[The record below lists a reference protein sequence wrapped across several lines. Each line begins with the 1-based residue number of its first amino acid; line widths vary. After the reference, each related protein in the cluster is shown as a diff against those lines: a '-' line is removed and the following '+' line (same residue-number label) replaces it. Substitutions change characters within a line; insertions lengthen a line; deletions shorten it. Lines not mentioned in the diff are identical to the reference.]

1 MPAATSACAIASSL
15 ETPRCVAS
23 KRRAWAHVQRALR
36 APRQQRVSAWLVP
49 SIRPWPDT
57 QQPAVAAHGGAFLS
71 IFCSSSRYRFAAA
84 GVESEGTAEA
94 DGGCW
99 GDALGGDLYGTAMV
113 GLSGRLP
120 HPKLAALGVRW
131 HLFVNAGSLV
141 ERYRPKNVAGRYIVR
156 CVGVLAVCRFCDRAA
171 HCFGRRG
178 WQLLIAAAQSI
189 VVVCACAWASTG
201 GLAGR
206 GVEADHTLARFARHV
221 GVAAGGGLVFPT
233 QLVSFTSVERPA
245 RGRRASSHFWCA
257 GEDRAELSVA
267 SAAIAQSNDGG
278 AHSLCAWC
286 CQGCF
291 LSLIVLA
298 GGLARHRRAKPAFT
312 ICSRYLT

>member
-1 MPAATSACAIASSL
+1 MTIRSLRRKAGPPPAAWTPLCATTCHPDSSSSQRHLCSSTRPSSVRPAPLAHHVHWSGGEQIAWRVGSSSDRCGVGVTSSSSSSPPQASSRSLPLWMAAASACRSGAAMPAATSACAIASSL

-71 IFCSSSRYRFAAA
+71 ILCSSSRYRFAAA

-171 HCFGRRG
+171 HFLGDE
-178 WQLLIAAAQSI
+178 
-189 VVVCACAWASTG
+189 
-201 GLAGR
+201 AG
-206 GVEADHTLARFARHV
+206 
-221 GVAAGGGLVFPT
+221 
-233 QLVSFTSVERPA
+233 S
-245 RGRRASSHFWCA
+245 C
-257 GEDRAELSVA
+257 
-267 SAAIAQSNDGG
+267 
-278 AHSLCAWC
+278 
-286 CQGCF
+286 
-291 LSLIVLA
+291 
-298 GGLARHRRAKPAFT
+298 
-312 ICSRYLT
+312 